1 MENSDDDT
9 GDGGH
14 VPKTFIL
21 NLDRED
27 RELLDRMAA
36 AEKLK
41 RSDVV
46 RRALRRYAKDLGL
59 ETKPAA

>member
-1 MENSDDDT
+1 MENQNDDPPND
-9 GDGGH
+9 GH
-14 VPKTFIL
+14 VPKQFIL

-27 RELLDRMAA
+27 RELLDKMAA
-36 AEKLK
+36 VEKLK